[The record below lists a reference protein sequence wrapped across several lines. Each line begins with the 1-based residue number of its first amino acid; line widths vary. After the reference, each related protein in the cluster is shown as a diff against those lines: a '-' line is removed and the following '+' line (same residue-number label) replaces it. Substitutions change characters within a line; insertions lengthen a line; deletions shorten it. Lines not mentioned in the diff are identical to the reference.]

1 MIPTKRTEQQEQF
14 IQLRAQGKSY
24 NDISAELGISKG
36 SCSNWAKRYA
46 AEIERAA
53 QNPQRPAENL
63 PKPKPTKK
71 KAPRVVDITHKLEF
85 NNKPDDRPFNHYL
98 TPDFRERYKRGDITE
113 EERID
118 IETMQ
123 QAIKEIAEAFKSS
136 HINDEINEMARA
148 TAEMLQ
154 KNIGESMRQIKLEF
168 STSGIKS
175 AINSLLESYKPLA
188 EQLGKYVEEQIAAL
202 PPEEQA
208 KLRAELAEQKAAGST
223 GEQPQAD
230 SGTTTDIIAAAAAAK
245 IQNIVF
251 DRVFATVLSGAITNH
266 LSTINTTIH
275 KPEINKVTGKATVK
289 LGNGFALHIEN
300 YDRTGRE
307 WKVSTIKLLH
317 ICTLLLTEN
326 NHYRE
331 KNPDA
336 IKLTVAFSVSD
347 YMQLRGIPNNKSSRK
362 EARATLK
369 KDLDTLGNS
378 SIDWA
383 EKTKGRRKSE
393 RSYLNTPILGGSYG
407 IDRQGNVVVTFSKQ
421 FAEYLIQDA
430 FLMQYA
436 LPLLKTDER
445 NANTYPLGCKL
456 TLHSSIDH
464 NIKAGTDKIISV
476 KKALEI
482 CPNIP
487 TYEELIARNERHW
500 ERYIKE
506 SLEKAL
512 DSLTFAKWEYCNAKG
527 QPLTDEQLADNR
539 YSSFIGLYIHFDLI
553 DAPDQT
559 KRLKAKAERAS
570 KRKARNDTKR
580 TAKTEGASRH
590 KSGQAGKGKE

>member
-53 QNPQRPAENL
+53 ANTSLQEPPE
-63 PKPKPTKK
+63 PKQVSKSKK
-71 KAPRVVDITHKLEF
+71 KVDGIIRLPVKHFFSKDF
-85 NNKPDDRPFNHYL
+85 ADRAESGEL
-98 TPDFRERYKRGDITE
+98 TE
-113 EERID
+113 EELKQLSDINTEID
-118 IETMQ
+118 ALEHEVELNAHKTLDFSKTFPIPLDE
-123 QAIKEIAEAFKSS
+123 KRIAEHWQSL
-136 HINDEINEMARA
+136 ITNTLDNM
-148 TAEMLQ
+148 
-154 KNIGESMRQIKLEF
+154 ESELSNSTETTIESFIDVVVTRMMEEWSEF
-168 STSGIKS
+168 FVTEVAK
-175 AINSLLESYKPLA
+175 K
-188 EQLGKYVEEQIAAL
+188 L
-202 PPEEQA
+202 PPEQR
-208 KLRAELAEQKAAGST
+208 KELLSRFNIKPAAT
-223 GEQPQAD
+223 
-230 SGTTTDIIAAAAAAK
+230 AAT
-245 IQNIVF
+245 IQNIIFDKAFAMVF
-251 DRVFATVLSGAITNH
+251 SETVTNQ
-266 LSTINTTIH
+266 LSTINTT
-275 KPEINKVTGKATVK
+275 K
-289 LGNGFALHIEN
+289 
-300 YDRTGRE
+300 
-307 WKVSTIKLLH
+307 S
-317 ICTLLLTEN
+317 

-336 IKLTVAFSVSD
+336 IKQTVSFTVSD
-347 YMQLRGIPNNKSSRK
+347 YMKLTGKSNTKSARK
-362 EARATLK
+362 EARATIR
-369 KDLDTLGNS
+369 KDLDTLSNS
-378 SIDWA
+378 SIDWT
-383 EKTKGRRKSE
+383 EKSKRQRGSE
-393 RSYLNTPILGGSYG
+393 KAYLNTPILGGSYG
-407 IDRQGNVVVTFSKQ
+407 IDKHGNVIVTFSRQ
-421 FAEYLIQDA
+421 FAEYLVQEA
-430 FLMQYA
+430 YLMQYA

-487 TYEELIARNERHW
+487 TYEELIARKERHW
-500 ERYIKE
+500 ERCIKD

-553 DAPDQT
+553 GAPDQT

-590 KSGQAGKGKE
+590 KSGQACKGKE

>member
-1 MIPTKRTEQQEQF
+1 MITTKRTEQQEQF

-53 QNPQRPAENL
+53 ANTSLQESPE
-63 PKPKPTKK
+63 PKQVSKSKK
-71 KAPRVVDITHKLEF
+71 KVDGIIRLPVKHFFSKDF
-85 NNKPDDRPFNHYL
+85 ADRAESGEL
-98 TPDFRERYKRGDITE
+98 TE
-113 EERID
+113 EELKQLSDINTEID
-118 IETMQ
+118 ALEHEVELNAHKTLDFSKTFPIPLDE
-123 QAIKEIAEAFKSS
+123 KRIAEHWQSL
-136 HINDEINEMARA
+136 ITNTLDNM
-148 TAEMLQ
+148 
-154 KNIGESMRQIKLEF
+154 ESELSNSTETTIESFIDVVVTRVMEEWSEF
-168 STSGIKS
+168 FVTEVAK
-175 AINSLLESYKPLA
+175 K
-188 EQLGKYVEEQIAAL
+188 L
-202 PPEEQA
+202 PPEQR
-208 KLRAELAEQKAAGST
+208 KELLSRFNIKPAAT
-223 GEQPQAD
+223 
-230 SGTTTDIIAAAAAAK
+230 AAT
-245 IQNIVF
+245 IQNIIFDKAFAMVF
-251 DRVFATVLSGAITNH
+251 SETVTNQ

-275 KPEINKVTGKATVK
+275 KPEIDPVTGNAAVK
-289 LGNGFALHIEN
+289 LGNAFTLHIEN
-300 YDRTGRE
+300 YRSTGRE

-317 ICTLLLTEN
+317 ICTIILTES

-336 IKLTVAFSVSD
+336 IKQTVSFTVSD
-347 YMQLRGIPNNKSSRK
+347 YMKLTGKSNTKSARK
-362 EARATLK
+362 EARATIR
-369 KDLDTLGNS
+369 KDLDTLSNS
-378 SIDWA
+378 SIDWT
-383 EKTKGRRKSE
+383 EKSKRQRGSE
-393 RSYLNTPILGGSYG
+393 KAYLNTPILGGSYG
-407 IDRQGNVVVTFSKQ
+407 IDKHGNVIVTFSRQ
-421 FAEYLIQDA
+421 FAEYLVQEA
-430 FLMQYA
+430 YLMQYA

-487 TYEELIARNERHW
+487 TYEELIARKERHW
-500 ERYIKE
+500 ERCIKD

-553 DAPDQT
+553 GAPDQT

-590 KSGQAGKGKE
+590 KSGQACKGKE